1 MSETRKL
8 LEELYDTAHAEAI
21 EADGK
26 KRPDIVVVCQTIGRI
41 VDRVMA
47 EHPRAEAEAVTG
59 LPEWV
64 AADDDGDW
72 IISFNN
78 GLGFCLAPHYSPED
92 LDRIAEAC
100 RILAARRRAGL

>member
-1 MSETRKL
+1 MSDPRKL

-26 KRPDIVVVCQTIGRI
+26 NRPDVVVVCQTIGRI

-47 EHPRAEAEAVTG
+47 EYPRVEAGKVPDLPDYVRDLGTGYYDVSLPSGDVFVTEANE
-59 LPEWV
+59 P
-64 AADDDGDW
+64 D
-72 IISFNN
+72 
-78 GLGFCLAPHYSPED
+78 D